1 MLICVMVFFFFY
13 TLQTTEENREAID
26 TVTVIWLNISP
37 AMYHFNKYVHL
48 SSLSFPP
55 YVLYKNK
62 TWEPIQSPSKSGEA
76 LYKELPMTFFFSIS
90 TKAWKKKLAAFGK
103 VSRKASKDVAKH
115 TPREKGEKQLSQLHG
130 ITGKTG
136 WVKVS
141 FLHGSK
147 DMIWLNISYSSI
159 KLSVNLKWQRCIKI
173 IPSHLF
179 QNNSCYI
186 WNYLVMV
193 DVNRYFGVCLWRS
206 VLGGFMTRRNSR
218 GEGKTNVCWS
228 REQVE
233 SKT

>member
-1 MLICVMVFFFFY
+1 MFCIKIRLENLYSLLQSPVKLSTKSSPWHFFFPFQPKSERGNWQP
-13 TLQTTEENREAID
+13 LGRWAEKQARM
-26 TVTVIWLNISP
+26 WLN
-37 AMYHFNKYVHL
+37 
-48 SSLSFPP
+48 
-55 YVLYKNK
+55 
-62 TWEPIQSPSKSGEA
+62 A
-76 LYKELPMTFFFSIS
+76 LQE
-90 TKAWKKKLAAFGK
+90 KKGK
-103 VSRKASKDVAKH
+103 
-115 TPREKGEKQLSQLHG
+115 KQLSQLHG

-193 DVNRYFGVCLWRS
+193 DVNRYLGVCLWRS
-206 VLGGFMTRRNSR
+206 VLGGFRTRRNSR
-218 GEGKTNVCWS
+218 EGKTNVCWS